1 MKETVKISRTVGYF
15 EKIYRTLNADKFGGQ
30 LEMPMITL
38 QSSPRAYG
46 HVTVNRVW
54 RRKDEECFELNIGAE
69 YLKRPIENVV
79 STILHEMVHI
89 YNLMNDIQDCSRGGV
104 YHNKRFKEKAESVG
118 LCIEYDTRIGWSIT
132 SPTEEL
138 IEYIIDKGW
147 SDVLVNRGGVSVG
160 FTGGTGRTGT
170 SGGGT
175 DTPIK
180 KPSST
185 RKYQCPIC
193 GTTYRA
199 TRDLRAICGECW
211 YNDGEIID
219 MNRVG

>member
-15 EKIYRTLNADKFGGQ
+15 EKIYRTLNADKFDGQ
-30 LEMPMITL
+30 LEMPMITI

-46 HVTVNRVW
+46 HVTVDRVW
-54 RRKDEECFELNIGAE
+54 RRKEEECFELNIGAE
-69 YLKRPIENVV
+69 YLTRPIENIVA
-79 STILHEMVHI
+79 TILHEMVHI

-118 LCIEYDTRIGWSIT
+118 LCIEYDKRTGWSIT

-138 IEYIIDKGW
+138 IQYIIDKDW
-147 SDVLVNRGGVSVG
+147 SDVLVNRGSMENCSTG
-160 FTGGTGRTGT
+160 FGGR
-170 SGGGT
+170 SGSNGG
-175 DTPIK
+175 DSTPIK

-193 GTTYRA
+193 GCTYRA
-199 TRDLRAICGECW
+199 TRDIKAICGECW

-219 MNRVG
+219 MFRVE